1 MKNSNEL
8 IDIISKQWCTTQD
21 LICISG
27 LGKANALKLKKNI
40 KVYLENKSY
49 KFYNKTLP
57 MSSVLDYLNIDIDY
71 IIDLDNKL
79 RKEDDK

>member
-8 IDIISKQWCTTQD
+8 IDIIFKQLCTTQD
-21 LICISG
+21 LIRISG
-27 LGKANALKLKKNI
+27 LGKANALKLKKDI

-49 KFYNKTLP
+49 KFYNKALP